1 MLYQGDNLT
10 ILKSIETAS
19 IDLIYIDPPFN
30 KSDIYASNNGSFED
44 KFKSRN
50 DYIQFMRLRLVECH
64 RALKATGSIYLH
76 CDPSISHYLK
86 ILLDEVFGEKNY
98 KNDIVWRRCGHAP
111 GTNGKM
117 RKFGVMTDSILFYVK
132 SSKAT
137 FHPVYTPY
145 RPEHFKRYRYTDKQ
159 GQYEVLKAIV
169 LNGRHGRFEEQFKFR
184 GIIPPRDY
192 IWMGSRQWMD
202 IKFQEGNLELKND
215 MWYIKRRPLP
225 QGLAVGSLWEDIK
238 WKGTGKLS
246 RTGYPTEK
254 PLALLERIIKAS
266 SNEGDIVLDAFCGS
280 GTTCVAAKNL
290 GRQWIG
296 IDSNPE
302 AIAIAKSRLSPEGTM
317 L

>member
-30 KSDIYASNNGSFED
+30 KGKTFTAKAGSFED
-44 KFKSRN
+44 KFKSKQ
-50 DYIQFMRLRLVECH
+50 DYLEFLKVRLLECK
-64 RALKATGSIYLH
+64 RVMKDTASIYIHL
-76 CDPSISHYLK
+76 DPSISHYVKVLMDGIFNESNFRNEIVWCYSGGGIPVK
-86 ILLDEVFGEKNY
+86 DFPKKHNNILRYSKTSDYIFNADSVRVPYFSNY
-98 KNDIVWRRCGHAP
+98 KSTTFRRPDSRKP
-111 GTNGKM
+111 GGEYFRNPNGKVVEDWWSDIDS
-117 RKFGVMTDSILFYVK
+117 RGKEWTD
-132 SSKAT
+132 
-137 FHPVYTPY
+137 
-145 RPEHFKRYRYTDKQ
+145 
-159 GQYEVLKAIV
+159 
-169 LNGRHGRFEEQFKFR
+169 
-184 GIIPPRDY
+184 
-192 IWMGSRQWMD
+192 
-202 IKFQEGNLELKND
+202 
-215 MWYIKRRPLP
+215 
-225 QGLAVGSLWEDIK
+225 
-238 WKGTGKLS
+238 
-246 RTGYPTEK
+246 YPTQK